1 MGAKAI
7 VGLQWGDEGKGKITD
22 FFSSQVDVVVRYQ
35 GGNNA
40 GHTVVVNGKKYKFH
54 LLPSGGLRGKK
65 LVIGNGVV
73 VNPSVLLDEIDM
85 LSRHSK
91 IDLMVSDRANVIMPY
106 HIMLDGIDEERL
118 KDKKIGTTKRGIG
131 PCYADK
137 IARLGIRMGELV
149 DKELFK
155 ERLET
160 IFLLKE
166 KIFEAYGLHLDINE
180 IFEEYAGYGEKL
192 KPYVDDTIYYLNS
205 IIDEKEI
212 LFEGAQGF
220 LLDIEY
226 GTYPFVT
233 SSNPVAGGIS
243 TGAGVNLRKV
253 DAIIG
258 VLKAYIT
265 RVGAGPMPTEE
276 KGKIGEHLAE
286 KGGEYGTTTG
296 RKRRCGWLDLV
307 AARYASMVNGID
319 ALAITKLDVLDGLEK
334 IKVCIG
340 YEYEGKIYDG
350 FPSMINI
357 LENVKPVYEE
367 LPGWEG
373 ARGKKRY
380 EDLPFNA
387 RKYLNFISEWLDVPV
402 AIISTGAG
410 REDTITIQA
419 D

>member
-192 KPYVDDTIYYLNS
+192 KSYVDDTIYYLNS

-296 RKRRCGWLDLV
+296 RPRRVGWLDLFNIK
-307 AARYASMVNGID
+307 YSIMVNGID
-319 ALAITKLDVLDGLEK
+319 YTIITLLDALEGIEEIKICTSYELDGK
-334 IKVCIG
+334 
-340 YEYEGKIYDG
+340 
-350 FPSMINI
+350 I
-357 LENVKPVYEE
+357 LESWPIQSEIIEKCKPIY
-367 LPGWEG
+367 
-373 ARGKKRY
+373 
-380 EDLPFNA
+380 
-387 RKYLNFISEWLDVPV
+387 
-402 AIISTGAG
+402 
-410 REDTITIQA
+410 
-419 D
+419 